1 MTRGLMTDEEWEIV
15 EPFLT
20 RPSSGGGRPPG
31 NHRRV
36 LDGVL
41 WICRTGAPWRDLP
54 EEFGNWNSV
63 WRQFRRW
70 CLSGVWDI
78 VLQALA
84 DSGGNLEALQMI
96 DSTTIRAH
104 RCAAGEKGG
113 FGSTRSAALAAGSP
127 PRCISAAMRS
137 GFPLAS
143 C

>member
-1 MTRGLMTDEEWEIV
+1 VIRGLMTDDEWTIV

-20 RPSSGGGRPPG
+20 TASSLGGRPPG
-31 NHRRV
+31 DHRRV

-70 CLSGVWDI
+70 CESGVWD
-78 VLQALA
+78 VLLQGLA
-84 DSGGNLEALQMI
+84 DSGGDLDALQMI

-113 FGSTRSAALAAGSP
+113 SSFRRSAGPAAGSP
-127 PRCISAAMRS
+127 PKSISAAMR
-137 GFPLAS
+137 
-143 C
+143 

>member
-1 MTRGLMTDEEWEIV
+1 MIRGLMTDEEWTIV
-15 EPFLT
+15 APFLT
-20 RPSSGGGRPPG
+20 TPSSSGGRPPG
-31 NHRRV
+31 NHRLI

-54 EEFGNWNSV
+54 DEFGNWNSV

-84 DSGGNLEALQMI
+84 DSGGDLDALQMI

-113 FGSTRSAALAAGSP
+113 FNSRLSAARAAGLP
-127 PRCISAAMRS
+127 PRCTFAATRS
-137 GFPLAS
+137 GCRSAS

>member
-1 MTRGLMTDEEWEIV
+1 MTDDEWAIV

-20 RPSSGGGRPPG
+20 TPSSRGGRPPG

-54 EEFGNWNSV
+54 EVFGNWNSV

-70 CLSGVWDI
+70 CISGVWDI
-78 VLQALA
+78 ILQGLA
-84 DSGGNLEALQMI
+84 DSSGELDALQMI
-96 DSTTIRAH
+96 DSTTSRAH

-113 FGSTRSAALAAGSP
+113 PSSRRSAVRAAASPPRSISAATRSACPSVW
-127 PRCISAAMRS
+127 C
-137 GFPLAS
+137 
-143 C
+143 

>member
-1 MTRGLMTDEEWEIV
+1 MIRGLMTDEEWAIV

-20 RPSSGGGRPPG
+20 TPCSRGGRPPA

-36 LDGVL
+36 LDGIL

-54 EEFGNWNSV
+54 EAFGNWNSV

-70 CLSGVWDI
+70 CTSGVWDI

-84 DSGGNLEALQMI
+84 DSGGELDALQMI

-113 FGSTRSAALAAGSP
+113 FIFRRLAALAAGSP
-127 PRCISAAMRS
+127 PRCICAAMPWAFPS
-137 GFPLAS
+137 GS